1 MQMELE
7 EIQCSMCKEQF
18 NERVRVPM
26 LLPDCGHSYCIQCIE
41 ENSTEIGFNLRRRAT
56 VVTPSHDVEDGATSD
71 AIRMDRMD
79 NEDSLV
85 ADDNDVNGNDD
96 EDLTKDDFSPS
107 AKSPPAQPKF
117 TFKCPEDK

>member
-1 MQMELE
+1 MELE

-41 ENSTEIGFNLRRRAT
+41 ENSTEIGFNLRRRTT
-56 VVTPSHDVEDGATSD
+56 VVTPSHDMEDRRAN
-71 AIRMDRMD
+71 AIRIDSMDD
-79 NEDSLV
+79 EDSLV
-85 ADDNDVNGNDD
+85 AAGNNGNDD
-96 EDLTKDDFSPS
+96 EDLTKDVSPTDL
-107 AKSPPAQPKF
+107 SPPAQPKF